1 MLGKVLGK
9 VPSLVLYGLLGGALD
24 GVLGKVLGKVP
35 SSVLDGVLGGVLERL
50 ALLIGD
56 PPLWSFTTRQHPTDC
71 HPQFYIAK
79 TF

>member
-56 PPLWSFTTRQHPTDC
+56 PPLWSFTLGNIQPFAIHNFT
-71 HPQFYIAK
+71 
-79 TF
+79 